1 MFGLTMNKGPSYRV
15 YEKDDTP
22 VEEYVYHGIT
32 HYIFSNNSTTTAA
45 WLVENTEY
53 YMWVTDGAVDMKA
66 LIRSAY
72 EAE

>member
-1 MFGLTMNKGPSYRV
+1 MVKILFV
-15 YEKDDTP
+15 C
-22 VEEYVYHGIT
+22 HGIT

-72 EAE
+72 ETE